1 MMGFE
6 GQCPLCQNP
15 ASTLRSSQPEGATE
29 EDQNGVRNSSSR
41 CVESFL
47 QMCGKQAPFDQSL
60 QDKEK
65 LINGERRKGMRGGR
79 KSRNNSI
86 LWWRRPGEAQ
96 NPGEKARKMS

>member
-1 MMGFE
+1 M
-6 GQCPLCQNP
+6 
-15 ASTLRSSQPEGATE
+15 STVPKPSLYPEELTARRSHGGRPEWSE
-29 EDQNGVRNSSSR
+29 KL
-41 CVESFL
+41 FL